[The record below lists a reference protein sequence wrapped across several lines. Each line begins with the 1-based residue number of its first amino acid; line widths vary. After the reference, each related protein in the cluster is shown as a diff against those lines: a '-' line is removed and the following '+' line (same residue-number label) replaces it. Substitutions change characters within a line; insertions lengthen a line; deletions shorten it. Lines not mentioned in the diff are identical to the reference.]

1 MTIMKLK
8 IAIAI
13 IALSACVVLNGIAQT
28 AGTTKKVK
36 QQVDTQQ
43 AKDTYVC
50 PMHADVKSDKAGK
63 CTKCGMALEKCT
75 TVAGA
80 KHGQKQ
86 VEGKACE
93 GKAKAGCEKECAKEG
108 EAGCAGKH

>member
-1 MTIMKLK
+1 MKLK
-8 IAIAI
+8 IALAI
-13 IALSACVVLNGIAQT
+13 VALSISVTLSGFAQT

-36 QQVDTQQ
+36 QQLDTQQ

-63 CTKCGMALEKCT
+63 CTKCGMALEKRAD
-75 TVAGA
+75 AGVA

-93 GKAKAGCEKECAKEG
+93 GKAKEGCEKECTKEG